1 MIAVYEE
8 GVQEAATAVYWVE
21 TRERVSGVWGAI

>member
-8 GVQEAATAVYWVE
+8 GVQEAATVVYWVE